1 MNNDQ
6 DQINFQDFACL
17 LIEAYISKT
26 KPTEQDKK
34 DYLRDVF
41 AGMAFQSRIAKYNDW
56 SLDSLAEQAYK
67 DADALLKARE
77 Q

>member
-17 LIEAYISKT
+17 LVEAYVSKT
-26 KPTEQDKK
+26 KPTEQDKI

-41 AGMAFQSRIAKYNDW
+41 ARMAFQSRIAKYNDW

-67 DADALLKARE
+67 DADVLLKARK

>member
-1 MNNDQ
+1 MNNDK

-17 LIEAYISKT
+17 LIEAYVSKT

-34 DYLRDVF
+34 EYLRDVF
-41 AGMAFQSRIAKYNDW
+41 AGMAFQSRLTKYNDW
-56 SLDSLAEQAYK
+56 TLDSLAEQAYK
-67 DADALLKARE
+67 DADALLKARK